1 MASKQLKQMNELYA
15 SIKERLSNPDMLS
28 VSPRYDMEEKKN
40 ETLDS
45 NAETAALV
53 TRAALEAFREAW
65 IGGTAVAWNDP
76 RVNMLYADLTGLP
89 PIMIYYGAHE
99 ILAGEAVEFAERAKD
114 AGVDVNLHALPE
126 GQHNF
131 IWGAGCVPEAD
142 QAIEEIGGWL
152 RSKLGLAAL
161 AAA

>member
-28 VSPRYDMEEKKN
+28 VSPWYDMEEKD

-65 IGGTAVAWNDP
+65 IGDRDVAWNDP
-76 RVNMLYADLTGLP
+76 RVNLLYADLTGLP
-89 PIMIYYGAHE
+89 PIMVYYGAHE
-99 ILAGEAVEFAERAKD
+99 MLAGEAVEFAKRAKD
-114 AGVDVNLHALPE
+114 AGVDVSLHALPE

-131 IWGAGCVPEAD
+131 IWGAGCAPEAD
-142 QAIEEIGGWL
+142 QAIEELGGWL

>member
-28 VSPRYDMEEKKN
+28 GSPWCDMEEKN

-65 IGGTAVAWNDP
+65 MAARPWPGT
-76 RVNMLYADLTGLP
+76 
-89 PIMIYYGAHE
+89 
-99 ILAGEAVEFAERAKD
+99 ILGSTCFTLIRPAFRR
-114 AGVDVNLHALPE
+114 L
-126 GQHNF
+126 
-131 IWGAGCVPEAD
+131 
-142 QAIEEIGGWL
+142 
-152 RSKLGLAAL
+152 
-161 AAA
+161 

>member
-15 SIKERLSNPDMLS
+15 SIKERLPNPDMLS

-65 IGGTAVAWNDP
+65 IGGTAVA
-76 RVNMLYADLTGLP
+76 
-89 PIMIYYGAHE
+89 
-99 ILAGEAVEFAERAKD
+99 
-114 AGVDVNLHALPE
+114 
-126 GQHNF
+126 
-131 IWGAGCVPEAD
+131 
-142 QAIEEIGGWL
+142 
-152 RSKLGLAAL
+152 
-161 AAA
+161 